1 MVIFI
6 TNKSAFKKMQ
16 DTILTLKHP
25 VWCAPDVLTLAETNE
40 LYKAGVELSVLDDEA
55 TTDTQAGID
64 TALEI
69 IRIHHPEQ
77 EIWVEG
83 KKLK

>member
-6 TNKSAFKKMQ
+6 TSKSSFQKMKG
-16 DTILTLKHP
+16 TILTLEHS
-25 VWCAPDVLTLAETNE
+25 VWCAPDVLTLEQTNE

-77 EIWVEG
+77 EIWVDG
-83 KKLK
+83 NK

>member
-6 TNKSAFKKMQ
+6 TSKAAFQEMQ
-16 DTILTLKHP
+16 ATILTLQHA
-25 VWCAPDVLTLAETNE
+25 VWCAPDILTLQETNE

-77 EIWVEG
+77 EIWVEAQ
-83 KKLK
+83 K

>member
-6 TNKSAFKKMQ
+6 TSQSAFQEMQ
-16 DTILTLKHP
+16 ETILTLQHP
-25 VWCAPDVLTLAETNE
+25 VWCGPDILTLQETNE

-77 EIWVEG
+77 EIWVQA
-83 KKLK
+83 KK